1 MEKMCEKIS
10 CYLLKGTK
18 TTAIEIDEIRFG
30 LELIITQIILL
41 IIITGCGLYLDMILE
56 TIVFLI
62 TMVALRSYVD
72 GYHASSFKG
81 CMIITTMVYLVCM
94 LSYKLINIVIIV
106 LIILFS
112 LKAFFTQKSSLSK
125 KSINTSK
132 ILLMIS
138 VGCIVATIQYPMI
151 SNVIAITLF
160 ITSLSMEVKGNG
172 IIRKSM

>member
-1 MEKMCEKIS
+1 MEKICEKIS

-18 TTAIEIDEIRFG
+18 ATAIEIDEIRFG

-41 IIITGCGLYLDMILE
+41 MIIVSCGLYLNMISE

-62 TMVALRSYVD
+62 TMVTLRSYVD

-81 CMIITTMVYLVCM
+81 CMMITTMVYLVCM
-94 LSYKLINIVIIV
+94 LSYKLLNNAIII

-112 LKAFFTQKSSLSK
+112 LHAFFIQESGLSK
-125 KSINTSK
+125 QSINTSK

-138 VGCIVATIQYPMI
+138 IGCIVVTIQYPVI
-151 SNVIAITLF
+151 SNVIAMTLF
-160 ITSLSMEVKGNG
+160 ITSLSMEVKRNG
-172 IIRKSM
+172 IKRKSM